1 MLCNSKYISDAE
13 GFIAK
18 ALQAWRIESGNKL
31 AISDDHERYAEEVF
45 LLYMEVRQ
53 FDDSYYDIHPAI
65 AMIIAGMLKAHGLEA
80 AIVRYADIKCRL
92 YTRLH

>member
-1 MLCNSKYISDAE
+1 MMCNSKYISDPE
-13 GFIAK
+13 GFIEQALK
-18 ALQAWRIESGNKL
+18 AWTIESGNTQ
-31 AISDDHERYAEEVF
+31 AVGDDHERYAEEVF

>member
-1 MLCNSKYISDAE
+1 MLCNSKYTSDAE
-13 GFIAK
+13 AFIEK
-18 ALQAWRIESGNKL
+18 ALHAWRIESENKQ
-31 AISDDHERYAEEVF
+31 AFSDDHERCAEEVF
-45 LLYMEVRQ
+45 LLYKEVRQ
-53 FDDSYYDIHPAI
+53 FDDSYYDIHPPI